1 MSPKNTAID
10 RSDWPDSRELRIPVN
25 LACAASL
32 VRHWQGAGVHSGKSV
47 DLSRRT
53 GGRIP
58 GNCVP
63 PAERVMATARERP
76 GPIAAAAAGVGGDSA
91 PLTQAK

>member
-58 GNCVP
+58 
-63 PAERVMATARERP
+63 RELR
-76 GPIAAAAAGVGGDSA
+76 AAGGEVDGHCKRAARTYRCGSGRRRR
-91 PLTQAK
+91 